1 MTAEPSISAIAH
13 IIQLSVAPVFLLA
26 GVGALLMVM
35 TNRLARIV
43 DRARVIEARL
53 PGEPDS
59 TGTGPIHAEM
69 LTLERRARNISL
81 AIGLCT
87 TTALLVSS
95 VVAVLFLNAFFSYNT
110 STAIAIMFIAAMLT
124 MIAALILLLREVLLG
139 TATLRFGPHRS

>member
-13 IIQLSVAPVFLLA
+13 VIQLSVAPVFLLA
-26 GVGALLMVM
+26 GIGALLMVM

-53 PGEPDS
+53 SGEPD
-59 TGTGPIHAEM
+59 GIGPIHAEM

-110 STAIAIMFIAAMLT
+110 STAIAVLFIAAMLT
-124 MIAALILLLREVLLG
+124 LIAALILLLREVLLG
-139 TATLRFGPHRS
+139 TATLRFGPHRH

>member
-1 MTAEPSISAIAH
+1 MTAEPSISVIAH
-13 IIQLSVAPVFLLA
+13 IIQLSVAPVFLFA
-26 GVGALLMVM
+26 GIGAILMVM

-53 PGEPDS
+53 SDEPD
-59 TGTGPIHAEM
+59 GAGPIHEEM

-87 TTALLVSS
+87 MTALLVSS

-110 STAIAIMFIAAMLT
+110 STAIAVMFIAAMLCL
-124 MIAALILLLREVLLG
+124 IAALILLLREVLLG

>member
-1 MTAEPSISAIAH
+1 MTAEPSISVIAH
-13 IIQLSVAPVFLLA
+13 VIQLSVAPVFLFA
-26 GVGALLMVM
+26 GIGAILMVM

-53 PGEPDS
+53 TDEPD
-59 TGTGPIHAEM
+59 GPGPIHAEM

-87 TTALLVSS
+87 TTALLVSA

-110 STAIAIMFIAAMLT
+110 STAIAVLFIAAMLT
-124 MIAALILLLREVLLG
+124 LIAALILLLREVLLG